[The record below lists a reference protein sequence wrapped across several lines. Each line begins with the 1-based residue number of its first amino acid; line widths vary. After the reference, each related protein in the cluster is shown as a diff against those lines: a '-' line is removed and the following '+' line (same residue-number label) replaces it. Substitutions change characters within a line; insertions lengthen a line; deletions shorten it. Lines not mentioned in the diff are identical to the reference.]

1 MAQLL
6 DEIEWGEPILP
17 ATADPEW
24 EAEVKRR
31 VGRVG
36 EIDRRVAANPWV
48 RQICLDVT
56 SQRPSQIPPRLFNIG
71 MLVTAQENS
80 CRYCY
85 GAIRASMKISG
96 YSEAFIRQIERDAD
110 LAGLDARDRA
120 FTEFCRNLA
129 RARPRPAKAEFEN
142 LVRLGFPSATATE
155 IAFAIAMGCFYNR
168 IGVLTACPPERGF
181 ERFANGPFG
190 RAIGAVAP
198 LVRPL
203 TTLKWR
209 PAPPTIHETAEF
221 GAGPF
226 GDVVAALNVLPAAA
240 QMMKAALD
248 GAFDSPVLSH
258 AAKALMF
265 AVVGRSLDCS
275 YSECEARRLLESDCF
290 EATEVDTAISSL
302 TSARLSAQESR
313 LLPWVRDTVH
323 YQTSTIQNHTRVIA
337 AELGASAA
345 LEAIGVAALANATV
359 RFAMLLQ

>member
-17 ATADPEW
+17 TTADPAW
-24 EAEVKRR
+24 EAEVRRR

-36 EIDRRVAANPWV
+36 EIDRRVAANRWV
-48 RQICLDVT
+48 RQACVDVT
-56 SQRPSQIPPRLFNIG
+56 SLRPSQIPPRLFNIAL
-71 MLVTAQENS
+71 LVTAQENS

-129 RARPRPAKAEFEN
+129 RARPRPAKQAFEN
-142 LVRLGFPSATATE
+142 LVQLGFPNAMATE

-181 ERFANGPFG
+181 ERFANGPLG
-190 RAIGAVAP
+190 RAIGTVAP

-203 TTLKWR
+203 TTLRWR
-209 PAPPTIHETAEF
+209 ATPPATQPTAELVS
-221 GAGPF
+221 GPF
-226 GDVVAALNVLPAAA
+226 GRVVATLTELPPAA

-258 AAKALMF
+258 AVKALMF

-275 YSECEARRLLESDCF
+275 YSEGEARRLLESDCL
-290 EATEVDTAISSL
+290 ESAEVDSAISSL
-302 TSARLSAQESR
+302 TSTRLSAEESR

-323 YQTSTIQNHTRVIA
+323 YQTAPIQNRTRAIA
-337 AELGASAA
+337 AELGGSMA

-359 RFAMLLQ
+359 RLAMLLQ